1 MYTNIINTLT
11 DNTYNLFGSAC
22 LFSCFFSSLD
32 TTYSNNYN
40 VTHYIPLGVTLIL
53 TTNFFWYSSHTKAFR
68 GRITDIVYDVVD
80 LWHRSM
86 VFVTDIAIFLLIC
99 QPMSRNVNSQMHVPI
114 EFAYIP
120 IILCMCFI
128 IDRSIYTPPPRV
140 DDKKPVISYG
150 RITTTILSMIC
161 FFVICQYDQHG
172 IDLTNHMNESVRIFS
187 FTGAVILY
195 AIPMKPTAP
204 HKHTGTDFIAL
215 ALSKIAILTTGI
227 FLFSNKASPL
237 VNSSYKLHDYYS
249 LRVLSQYNLE
259 LEELSE
265 TRIYHQNALL
275 VNTPIITIVLNMLL
289 KFTYIML
296 IGNGFSGLKSSIQA
310 RLKYLHPNNVPAT
323 TMHELVLCYFMACI
337 LLGILVVSRH
347 FQSLHDIVPDTHSD
361 GFLWVILSSIIIPLV
376 FVLGH
381 LLSLLIQRYVQNNL
395 KP

>member
-1 MYTNIINTLT
+1 VYTKFINTLT

-22 LFSCFFSSLD
+22 LFACFFASLD

-40 VTHYIPLGVTLIL
+40 VIHYIPLGATLIL
-53 TTNFFWYSSHTKAFR
+53 TTNFFWYSVHTSAFR
-68 GRITDIVYDVVD
+68 GHIADIVYDLVE
-80 LWHRSM
+80 LWHKTM

-128 IDRSIYTPPPRV
+128 IDRSICTPHLAA
-140 DDKKPVISYG
+140 DDKTPVISYG
-150 RITTTILSMIC
+150 RITTTLLSMIC

-172 IDLTNHMNESVRIFS
+172 IDLTNHMNESVRMFS
-187 FTGAVILY
+187 FTGAVVLY

-204 HKHTGTDFIAL
+204 HRHTASDFTVL
-215 ALSKIAILTTGI
+215 ALTKVATLITGI
-227 FLFSNKASPL
+227 FLFSNKASPI

-275 VNTPIITIVLNMLL
+275 VNTPVLTIVLNMLL
-289 KFTYIML
+289 KFTYVML
-296 IGNGFSGLKSSIQA
+296 IGNGFSSLKSSIQA
-310 RLKYLHPNNVPAT
+310 RLKYLHPKNVPVT
-323 TMHELVLCYFMACI
+323 TMHELVLCYLMACV
-337 LLGILVVSRH
+337 LLSILVVSRH
-347 FQSLHDIVPDTHSD
+347 FQSLHDVAQDTHSD
-361 GFLWVILSSIIIPLV
+361 GFLWVIISSMIIPLI

-381 LLSLLIQRYVQNNL
+381 LLSLLVQRYV
-395 KP
+395 